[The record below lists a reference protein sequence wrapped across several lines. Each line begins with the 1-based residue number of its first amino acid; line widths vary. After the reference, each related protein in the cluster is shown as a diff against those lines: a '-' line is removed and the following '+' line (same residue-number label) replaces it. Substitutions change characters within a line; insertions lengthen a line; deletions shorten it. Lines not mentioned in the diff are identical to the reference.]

1 MTRRLNQQEV
11 ILITGS
17 RFANRQQQEKDPG
30 QSKSSQE
37 EKFREACWN
46 GLLKEM
52 LPEVFLQTEEPSK
65 LFLWQMREAQFL
77 LALQMAE
84 YPMEVDMLNSID
96 PYCFLDKLEMS

>member
-1 MTRRLNQQEV
+1 
-11 ILITGS
+11 
-17 RFANRQQQEKDPG
+17 
-30 QSKSSQE
+30 
-37 EKFREACWN
+37 
-46 GLLKEM
+46 M